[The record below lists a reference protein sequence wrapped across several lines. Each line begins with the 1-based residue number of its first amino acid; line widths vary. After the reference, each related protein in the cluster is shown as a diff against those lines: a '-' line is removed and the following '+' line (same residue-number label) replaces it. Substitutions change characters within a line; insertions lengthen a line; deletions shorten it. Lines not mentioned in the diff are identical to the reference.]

1 MSDFRIFEYEVN
13 TKKLPARAR
22 GPVFCML
29 ADLHNK
35 SYGQDNARL
44 AEAILAQKPDAV
56 LAAGDLLTGRPG
68 ESFLPAVALLRR
80 LREAGLPI
88 FCGNGNHEYRTR
100 LHPEIYGSMYADY
113 TESLRELGVVFLE
126 NEKTAFEAAGLSMD
140 IYGFELEEFYY
151 QKFCRANFREEELE
165 QIFGRP
171 DPERYSILLAHNPVH
186 FHAYARWGADLTVS
200 GHLHGGII
208 RIPGVGGVITPQ
220 ARLFPRYDAGHFR
233 WMDKDLVVSRGLG
246 THTIN
251 LRIFNPAE
259 LSVIRLCGE

>member
-80 LREAGLPI
+80 LREAGLPV

-113 TESLRELGVVFLE
+113 TENLRELGVVFLE
-126 NEKTAFEAAGLSMD
+126 NEKTAFEVVGLSMD
-140 IYGFELEEFYY
+140 IDGFELEEFGDNTLLVR
-151 QKFCRANFREEELE
+151 QIPMDLSDGDVADALDTLASQLLAGRKEAPDTVRDNLLHTVACKAAIKAGWKTDDRELE
-165 QIFGRP
+165 ALVKQVMEREDLKYCPHGRP
-171 DPERYSILLAHNPVH
+171 IC
-186 FHAYARWGADLTVS
+186 
-200 GHLHGGII
+200 
-208 RIPGVGGVITPQ
+208 IT
-220 ARLFPRYDAGHFR
+220 
-233 WMDKDLVVSRGLG
+233 
-246 THTIN
+246 
-251 LRIFNPAE
+251 
-259 LSVIRLCGE
+259 LSKKQLEKQFKRS

>member
-80 LREAGLPI
+80 LREAGLPV
-88 FCGNGNHEYRTR
+88 FC
-100 LHPEIYGSMYADY
+100 
-113 TESLRELGVVFLE
+113 
-126 NEKTAFEAAGLSMD
+126 
-140 IYGFELEEFYY
+140 
-151 QKFCRANFREEELE
+151 
-165 QIFGRP
+165 
-171 DPERYSILLAHNPVH
+171 
-186 FHAYARWGADLTVS
+186 
-200 GHLHGGII
+200 
-208 RIPGVGGVITPQ
+208 
-220 ARLFPRYDAGHFR
+220 
-233 WMDKDLVVSRGLG
+233 
-246 THTIN
+246 
-251 LRIFNPAE
+251 
-259 LSVIRLCGE
+259 